1 MRGHAAILAGCRPG
15 CSKDDP
21 SRIVGQGAKSDMAGV
36 THWSGW
42 RIVSALAF
50 VAVCGILVF
59 SATTRGAWDWDVIGY
74 TMAVL
79 KDGTPDVALHAK
91 TWALVKQWV
100 PAEALADLIYRDS
113 YRQTMHATPAALIS
127 QLPLYESKLGYV
139 LLLKALSPV
148 ADPIGAMRAVSL
160 VCTLGILLVLFCECW
175 AIRGVASLAWLPFV
189 GLFGL
194 SEFATMLSPDPVAT
208 LPLCRGLCRAVGRQA
223 QAGAGPRRPRCLHP
237 ARRRR
242 AERDAVCGPGTALA
256 RTSGGASS
264 GVGSPMLCE
273 PGVEQPHRLVGAVS
287 LQLRGQTARSCGTP
301 ARLRLSHLFFV
312 LAEALRELLH
322 QPWFQA
328 AVGAVILALALL
340 GRGGER
346 LAALL
351 LLAIVAATPIR
362 FIVYPS
368 VEMRHYGA
376 LLFGLALIV
385 LHALRSLPKDRP
397 SPL

>member
-1 MRGHAAILAGCRPG
+1 
-15 CSKDDP
+15 
-21 SRIVGQGAKSDMAGV
+21 MAGV

-160 VCTLGILLVLFCECW
+160 VCTLGILRSCF
-175 AIRGVASLAWLPFV
+175 ANAGRSAGWLRWHGCP
-189 GLFGL
+189 
-194 SEFATMLSPDPVAT
+194 SSACSACPSSRPCYRPIPSPPSSMSW
-208 LPLCRGLCRAVGRQA
+208 PL
-223 QAGAGPRRPRCLHP
+223 PRCWP
-237 ARRRR
+237 AGSSWRW
-242 AERDAVCGPGTALA
+242 ASP
-256 RTSGGASS
+256 SSPSSS
-264 GVGSPMLCE
+264 G
-273 PGVEQPHRLVGAVS
+273 
-287 LQLRGQTARSCGTP
+287 
-301 ARLRLSHLFFV
+301 
-312 LAEALRELLH
+312 
-322 QPWFQA
+322 
-328 AVGAVILALALL
+328 
-340 GRGGER
+340 
-346 LAALL
+346 
-351 LLAIVAATPIR
+351 
-362 FIVYPS
+362 
-368 VEMRHYGA
+368 
-376 LLFGLALIV
+376 
-385 LHALRSLPKDRP
+385 PKAP
-397 SPL
+397 C

>member
-1 MRGHAAILAGCRPG
+1 MNDRGHAAILAGCRPG

-42 RIVSALAF
+42 RIVSALAC

-113 YRQTMHATPAALIS
+113 YRETMHATPAALIS

-160 VCTLGILLVLFCECW
+160 VCTLGILLVLFRECW

-208 LPLCRGLCRAVGRQA
+208 FLYVVAFAALLAGRLKVALGLAVLAVFIRPEGVVLNVMLFAVLVRRSPAPAVVLLLASAALCFANLALSSHVGWWA
-223 QAGAGPRRPRCLHP
+223 QFHFNFVERPPDLAASR
-237 ARRRR
+237 
-242 AERDAVCGPGTALA
+242 PGFDF
-256 RTSGGASS
+256 RTY
-264 GVGSPMLCE
+264 
-273 PGVEQPHRLVGAVS
+273 
-287 LQLRGQTARSCGTP
+287 
-301 ARLRLSHLFFV
+301 FFV
-312 LAEALRELLH
+312 LAEATEGTVASALVPGRRGRRHSGAGLL
-322 QPWFQA
+322 A
-328 AVGAVILALALL
+328 
-340 GRGGER
+340 RGGAP
-346 LAALL
+346 LAAFL
-351 LLAIVAATPIR
+351 LLAIVAAAPIR

-368 VEMRHYGA
+368 VEMRH
-376 LLFGLALIV
+376 
-385 LHALRSLPKDRP
+385 
-397 SPL
+397 